1 MPIAKRRTKTT
12 WLFFAFTLIVVGM
25 VMLWFSGALT

>member
-12 WLFFAFTLIVVGM
+12 WLFYAFSLIVVGLA
-25 VMLWFSGALT
+25 MLWFSGGLS